1 MRIELLKWTE
11 ELKDDLI
18 RVCNSVDRKDLS
30 DRLPDPY
37 TEKDADEWLKM
48 VSESDGVNGLFRA
61 ISVDG
66 VIAGTISIE
75 QKSGVFRKDADI
87 GYMLTDDFYSRG
99 IMTAATEM
107 ICKMAFAELDIAR
120 ITGLAH
126 ERNIASRRV
135 LEKNGF
141 KQEGIMRN
149 AAIKYGELLNLCV
162 YGLLK
167 EEND

>member
-1 MRIELLKWTE
+1 MGIELLKWTD
-11 ELKDDLI
+11 ELKEDLI
-18 RVCNSVDRKDLS
+18 RICNSVDRTDLS

-37 TEKDADEWLKM
+37 TEKDADEWLGI
-48 VSESDGVNGLFRA
+48 VAESDGVNGLFRA

-87 GYMLTDDFYSRG
+87 GYMLTEDFYSRG
-99 IMTAATEM
+99 IMTIATGK
-107 ICKMAFAELDIAR
+107 ICEMAFKELDIVR

-126 ERNIASRRV
+126 ERNTASRRV
-135 LEKNGF
+135 LEKNDF
-141 KQEGIMRN
+141 KLEGVMRN

-167 EEND
+167 EEK